1 MKLFVAIGFNVETVE
16 FKNLK
21 FQVWDLG
28 GQTGIRYYISTFSL
42 VIYHV
47 RPYWRSYYP
56 NTNAIIYVVDSS
68 DKERIETSKQELMLM
83 LEVD

>member
-1 MKLFVAIGFNVETVE
+1 MIA
-16 FKNLK
+16 
-21 FQVWDLG
+21 
-28 GQTGIRYYISTFSL
+28 SL
-42 VIYHV
+42 Y

-83 LEVD
+83 LEVRKNHLN